1 MARNYMTWITTRRAK
16 TLAAAQAITKA
27 GTLDTALKFLGYLAV
42 AVGFVAGIMAIVP
55 IVIYVASSML
65 AYRITEYRFDNYD

>member
-1 MARNYMTWITTRRAK
+1 MTRRAK

-27 GTLDTALKFLGYLAV
+27 GTLDAALQFLGYLAV

-55 IVIYVASSML
+55 IIIYVASSML
-65 AYRITEYRFDNYD
+65 AYKITEYRFDNYD